1 MRRVGICSKILCFS
15 LFFGSLLYFSSLSGN
30 PTPQLEEILELVK
43 QQPKEN
49 WREEIQIIDDA
60 INQLSELRN
69 KELAKATRAQ
79 NQGDRLQFNTQNLL
93 DARRYWA
100 EADSSREIADRAQR
114 EIDKLEEKKSQIF
127 QANTYPRRT

>member
-1 MRRVGICSKILCFS
+1 MRRVGICSKILCLS
-15 LFFGSLLYFSSLSGN
+15 LFFGGLLYFSSLSGK
-30 PTPQLEEILELVK
+30 PAHHLEEILELIK

-49 WREEIQIIDDA
+49 WREEIQIIDEA

-100 EADSSREIADRAQR
+100 EADSSREIADRAQL
-114 EIDKLEEKKSQIF
+114 EIDRLEERKSQ
-127 QANTYPRRT
+127 

>member
-1 MRRVGICSKILCFS
+1 MRIGLS
-15 LFFGSLLYFSSLSGN
+15 LFFGGLLYFSSLGGT
-30 PTPQLEEILELVK
+30 PTPQFEEILELVK
-43 QQPKEN
+43 QQPREN

-69 KELAKATRAQ
+69 RELAKATRAQ

-100 EADSSREIADRAQR
+100 EADSSREIADRAQK
-114 EIDKLEEKKSQIF
+114 EIDRLEVRKSQIF
-127 QANTYPRRT
+127 QANISPKTS